1 MAHSLKTREAARR
14 LYVFD
19 RLSREQVCKRLRVN
33 VATLARW
40 KAQALAA
47 GDDWDRAK
55 LAASIAGEGA
65 QEVAHRF
72 MEEFF
77 TLLQAT
83 VDDVKATTSMA
94 PGEKV
99 EALAR
104 LADAYNKAMAGVK
117 RSMPSLS
124 ELAVAMEVLQELA
137 KFVQGKY
144 PQHAKALVDVLEP
157 FAAEIAKKYG

>member
-19 RLSREQVCKRLRVN
+19 RLSREVVAKRLRVN
-33 VATLARW
+33 IGTLARW

-55 LAASIAGEGA
+55 LAASIAGDGA

-72 MEEFF
+72 MQDFF
-77 TLLQAT
+77 TMLQAT
-83 VDDVKATTSMA
+83 VDDVKATSSMGPA
-94 PGEKV
+94 EKV

-117 RSMPSLS
+117 RSMPALS

-137 KFVQGKY
+137 KFVQGKF
-144 PQHAKALVDVLEP
+144 PQHARALVDVLEP